1 MNISEKIE
9 RANAIAAVSA
19 ELFTEVKEAEQRYS
33 ELEQDADSWIVESR
47 REAFMQAQI
56 KREVIEWLLK

>member
-19 ELFTEVKEAEQRYS
+19 ELFAEVEEAEQRYK
-33 ELEQDADSWIVESR
+33 ELEQDAERWIVESR
-47 REAFMQAQI
+47 REAFMRAQI

>member
-9 RANAIAAVSA
+9 RANAIGAFAA
-19 ELFTEVKEAEQRYS
+19 ELFAEVKEAEQSYA
-33 ELEQDADSWIVESR
+33 ELESDADSWVIESR
-47 REAFMQAQI
+47 RHAFVEAQI

>member
-19 ELFTEVKEAEQRYS
+19 ELFAEVKEAEQRYS
-33 ELEQDADSWIVESR
+33 ELESDVDSWVVESR
-47 REAFMQAQI
+47 RHAFVEAQI

>member
-19 ELFTEVKEAEQRYS
+19 ELFAEVKEAEQRYK
-33 ELEQDADSWIVESR
+33 ELETDADSWIVESR
-47 REAFMQAQI
+47 HEAFIQAQI
-56 KREVIEWLLK
+56 KREIIEWLLK

>member
-19 ELFTEVKEAEQRYS
+19 ELFAEVKEAEQRYK
-33 ELEQDADSWIVESR
+33 ELESDADSWIVESR

>member
-19 ELFTEVKEAEQRYS
+19 ELFAEVEEAEQRYK
-33 ELEQDADSWIVESR
+33 ELETDADSWIVESR
-47 REAFMQAQI
+47 HEAFIRAQI

>member
-19 ELFTEVKEAEQRYS
+19 ELFTEVKEAEQRYA

-47 REAFMQAQI
+47 REAFMRAQI

>member
-9 RANAIAAVSA
+9 RARAKGVVAA
-19 ELFTEVKEAEQRYS
+19 ELFADVEVAEQRYA
-33 ELEQDADSWIVESR
+33 ELEPDADRWIAESR

>member
-19 ELFTEVKEAEQRYS
+19 ELFAQVKEAEQRYA

>member
-19 ELFTEVKEAEQRYS
+19 ELFAEVKEAEQRYA
-33 ELEQDADSWIVESR
+33 ELTSDTVSWTIELR
-47 REAFMQAQI
+47 REEYAKAQI

>member
-9 RANAIAAVSA
+9 RANAIAAVTAALFA
-19 ELFTEVKEAEQRYS
+19 EVEEAEQSYA
-33 ELEQDADSWIVESR
+33 ELESDANSWVVESR
-47 REAFMQAQI
+47 RHAFVEAQI

>member
-19 ELFTEVKEAEQRYS
+19 ELFTEVKEAEQRYA

-47 REAFMQAQI
+47 REALMQAQI